1 MFQSIDTQIDATI
14 AAQASEVTQKVESVS
29 SFPETEARNIVIEP
43 SQRGGLEIL
52 KDIDNYPLILDTL
65 GCADSYEIVGIYRL
79 LPKPTTR

>member
-43 SQRGGLEIL
+43 SQRGGLEIYR
-52 KDIDNYPLILDTL
+52 DIDNYPLILEMV
-65 GCADSYEIVGIYRL
+65 GCVGTYEIVGVY
-79 LPKPTTR
+79 K